1 MKICQFN
8 FNNEVD
14 AFEIHVEDDGRVS
27 VPDGNG
33 GVLGTYDS
41 VEQLAEI
48 YAQARGVKNENLKN
62 WVLLEN
68 GNEYTFVLR
77 AGTAG
82 LNVSEAY
89 DQIEEAINSLNGYHP
104 LSIVRAKEQI
114 LGDGDK
120 DVTEALVHCA
130 ETDIAR
136 DVYDR
141 LAALI
146 NGEEPAEVAEPE
158 EVDNRSDL
166 QKYVD
171 EMAETPGALAF
182 LASVAGLSVDTDKN
196 DIAAALSNS
205 YVLSNVESLRALYRN
220 AISDA
225 RNEGMGVKS
234 DADALTVIN
243 QVVAAEKD
251 EEMKARIV
259 ATAKMARRS
268 KVNVPV
274 DIVGRKHIK
283 HTAEMVAVEDIQAT
297 ELYVRG
303 NVAFIVRFDEG
314 IDAELEAERDEANV
328 GQKGVYD
335 ENGYDEDGYDR
346 DGYDDDGYDR
356 DGYDRD
362 GYDRDGVDADG
373 YGR

>member
-14 AFEIHVEDDGRVS
+14 AFEIHVEDDGRVT
-27 VPDGNG
+27 VPDENG
-33 GVLGTYDS
+33 GTLASYDS

-68 GNEYTFVLR
+68 GDEYTYVLR

-82 LNVSEAY
+82 VNVSEAY
-89 DQIEEAINSLNGYHP
+89 AQIEEAINSLNGYHP
-104 LSIVRAKEQI
+104 LSIARAKEQI

-120 DVTEALVHCA
+120 DVTEALVHCT

-141 LAALI
+141 LTALI
-146 NGEEPAEVAEPE
+146 NGEEAAEPVEVE

-182 LASVAGLSVDTDKN
+182 LASVAGTPSDAGKDV
-196 DIAAALSNS
+196 IAEALSNS

-225 RNEGMGVKS
+225 RSEGIGIKS

-243 QVVAAEKD
+243 QAVAAEKD
-251 EEMKARIV
+251 EDMKARVI
-259 ATAKMARRS
+259 ATAKMAGRK

-303 NVAFIVRFDEG
+303 NVAFIVRFDEAV
-314 IDAELEAERDEANV
+314 DAELEAEHGTQETGYAEDVRDDD
-328 GQKGVYD
+328 YD
-335 ENGYDEDGYDR
+335 AD
-346 DGYDDDGYDR
+346 YDDDGYDA
-356 DGYDRD
+356 DRD
-362 GYDRDGVDADG
+362 DDEREDYDE
-373 YGR
+373 

>member
-27 VPDGNG
+27 VPDGEG

-41 VEQLAEI
+41 VEQLAEM

-82 LNVSEAY
+82 VNISEAY

-104 LSIVRAKEQI
+104 LSIARAKEQI

-120 DVTEALVHCA
+120 DLTEALVHCA

-146 NGEEPAEVAEPE
+146 NGEEPAESEEPE
-158 EVDNRSDL
+158 EVDNRSEL

-171 EMAETPGALAF
+171 EMAETPGALVF
-182 LASVAGLSVDTDKN
+182 LASVAGLPADTDKN

-205 YVLSNVESLRALYRN
+205 YVLSNVQSLRALYRN

-225 RNEGMGVKS
+225 CNEGMGVKS

-243 QVVAAEKD
+243 QAVAAEKD
-251 EEMKARIV
+251 EDMKARVV
-259 ATAKMARRS
+259 ATAKMAGRRT
-268 KVNVPV
+268 VNVPV

-283 HTAEMVAVEDIQAT
+283 HTAEMVAVEDIQAA

-303 NVAFIVRFDEG
+303 NVAFIVRFDEAV
-314 IDAELEAERDEANV
+314 DAELEAERDAQQEACAEE
-328 GQKGVYD
+328 GRD
-335 ENGYDEDGYDR
+335 
-346 DGYDDDGYDR
+346 DGYDDEYGDGYEGNRED
-356 DGYDRD
+356 YEEE
-362 GYDRDGVDADG
+362 Y
-373 YGR
+373 

>member
-104 LSIVRAKEQI
+104 LSIARAKEQI